1 MGFQVGTQI
10 DPRLNEADFSGFT
23 NAAAITAD
31 AQKELAGNIS
41 DAIGAYQDNK
51 KEDKAF
57 AQKVKSSL
65 ALTDSMMENL
75 DPEQADQLARFAT
88 ESGVNDPRL
97 SMRERAQAA
106 ETFGASLSAIMK
118 SIQGDEITF
127 QQGPGGITVVKQ
139 AGKAL
144 DIIEPDPYASLFS
157 GGQFAGNETPEQ
169 LAERQRLMAERAA
182 LQANR

>member
-10 DPRLNEADFSGFT
+10 DPRLNEADFSGFI
-23 NAAAITAD
+23 NAAQMEGDKKRKFTD
-31 AQKELAGNIS
+31 TIS

-51 KEDKAF
+51 EEDKAL

-75 DPEQADQLARFAT
+75 PPEQADQLARFAT

-106 ETFGASLSAIMK
+106 ETFGASLGAIIK

-127 QQGPGGITVVKQ
+127 QQGPGGLTVVKQ
-139 AGKAL
+139 GPEAVKVVPA
-144 DIIEPDPYASLFS
+144 DPMAAFAASLS
-157 GGQFAGNETPEQ
+157 GGSPADDE
-169 LAERQRLMAERAA
+169 AA
-182 LQANR
+182 RKAARILELEAKMNSQ

>member
-1 MGFQVGTQI
+1 MGFQTGTQI
-10 DPRLNEADFSGFT
+10 DPRLNQADFSGFT
-23 NAAAITAD
+23 NAAAITAE

-41 DAIGAYQDNK
+41 DAISAYQDNK

-65 ALTDSMMENL
+65 ALTDAMMENL
-75 DPEQADQLARFAT
+75 PPEQADQLARFAT

-106 ETFGASLSAIMK
+106 ETFGASLGAVIK

-127 QQGPGGITVVKQ
+127 DQGPGGLTVVRTVSRKRKTYGR
-139 AGKAL
+139 ASSITSKP
-144 DIIEPDPYASLFS
+144 IIHYGTNTRRGSSTRIP
-157 GGQFAGNETPEQ
+157 
-169 LAERQRLMAERAA
+169 
-182 LQANR
+182 

>member
-1 MGFQVGTQI
+1 MQ
-10 DPRLNEADFSGFT
+10 ADYSGFT
-23 NAAAITAD
+23 NAAQMEGDKKRKFTD
-31 AQKELAGNIS
+31 TLR
-41 DAIGAYQDNK
+41 DAISTYDDNK

-118 SIQGDEITF
+118 SIQGNEITF
-127 QQGPGGITVVKQ
+127 EQGPGGITVVRQGGEAVKVVP
-139 AGKAL
+139 A
-144 DIIEPDPYASLFS
+144 DPMAAFYNF
-157 GGQFAGNETPEQ
+157 GGAPTQPVNPAAAQVAYEI
-169 LAERQRLMAERAA
+169 AELEN
-182 LQANR
+182 L

>member
-1 MGFQVGTQI
+1 MGFQTGTQI
-10 DPRLNEADFSGFT
+10 DPRLNQADFSGFT
-23 NAAAITAD
+23 NAAAITAE

-41 DAIGAYQDNK
+41 DAISAYQDNK

-65 ALTDSMMENL
+65 ALTDAMMENL
-75 DPEQADQLARFAT
+75 PPEQADQLARFAT

-106 ETFGASLSAIMK
+106 ETFGASLGAVIK

-127 QQGPGGITVVKQ
+127 DQGPGGLTVVKQ
-139 AGKAL
+139 GGKAL
-144 DIIEPDPYASLFS
+144 DVVKPDPMAAFYN
-157 GGQFAGNETPEQ
+157 QFAGNETPEQ
-169 LAERQRLMAERAA
+169 LAERERLMAERAA

>member
-1 MGFQVGTQI
+1 MQ
-10 DPRLNEADFSGFT
+10 ADYSGFT

-106 ETFGASLSAIMK
+106 DLFGASLSAIMK
-118 SIQGDEITF
+118 SLEDDTIGFQTSPDGSIVATTVGGKVKDVSRTGNTSFNFGGTPDGSPMYDE
-127 QQGPGGITVVKQ
+127 
-139 AGKAL
+139 
-144 DIIEPDPYASLFS
+144 
-157 GGQFAGNETPEQ
+157 
-169 LAERQRLMAERAA
+169 AA
-182 LQANR
+182 LKAARILELEAKMNLQ

>member
-1 MGFQVGTQI
+1 MAFQSGTAV
-10 DPRLNEADFSGFT
+10 DPRLMQADYSGFT

-118 SIQGDEITF
+118 SLQDDEITF
-127 QQGPGGITVVKQ
+127 KQGPGGLTVVMQ
-139 AGKAL
+139 NDEAL
-144 DIIEPDPYASLFS
+144 KVVQPDPMAAFYNQF
-157 GGQFAGNETPEQ
+157 GGTETPEQ
-169 LAERQRLMAERAA
+169 IAERERLIAERAA

>member
-1 MGFQVGTQI
+1 MGFQTGTQI
-10 DPRLNEADFSGFT
+10 DPRLNQADFSGFT
-23 NAAAITAD
+23 NAAAITAE

-41 DAIGAYQDNK
+41 DAISAYQDNK

-65 ALTDSMMENL
+65 ALTDA
-75 DPEQADQLARFAT
+75 EQADQLARFAT

-106 ETFGASLSAIMK
+106 ETFGASLGAVIK

-127 QQGPGGITVVKQ
+127 DKGPGGLTVVKQ
-139 AGKAL
+139 GPEAVKVVPA
-144 DIIEPDPYASLFS
+144 DPMAAFYN
-157 GGQFAGNETPEQ
+157 QFAGNETPEQ
-169 LAERQRLMAERAA
+169 LAERERLMAERAA

>member
-1 MGFQVGTQI
+1 MAFQSGTAV
-10 DPRLNEADFSGFT
+10 DPRLMQADFSGFT

-31 AQKELAGNIS
+31 ARKELAGNIS

-118 SIQGDEITF
+118 SIQGNEITF
-127 QQGPGGITVVKQ
+127 EQGPSGITVVKQ
-139 AGKAL
+139 GPEAVKVVPA
-144 DIIEPDPYASLFS
+144 DPMAAFAASLA
-157 GGQFAGNETPEQ
+157 GGSPADDE
-169 LAERQRLMAERAA
+169 AA
-182 LQANR
+182 RKAARILELEAKLNSQ

>member
-31 AQKELAGNIS
+31 AQKELSRNIS

-51 KEDKAF
+51 KEDKVF

-65 ALTDSMMENL
+65 ALTDSLMENL

-118 SIQGDEITF
+118 SLQGDEITF
-127 QQGPGGITVVKQ
+127 EQGPGGLTVVKQ
-139 AGKAL
+139 GPEAIKVVP
-144 DIIEPDPYASLFS
+144 PDPTASFLS
-157 GGQFAGNETPEQ
+157 SLGGSETPEQ
-169 LAERQRLMAERAA
+169 RAEKERVIAERAA

>member
-1 MGFQVGTQI
+1 MQ
-10 DPRLNEADFSGFT
+10 ADYSGFT

-31 AQKELAGNIS
+31 ARKELAGNIS
-41 DAIGAYQDNK
+41 DAIGAYQNNK

-127 QQGPGGITVVKQ
+127 EQGPGGLTVVRQGPEAIKVVP
-139 AGKAL
+139 
-144 DIIEPDPYASLFS
+144 PDTMATFYNSLS
-157 GGQFAGNETPEQ
+157 GNETPEQ
-169 LAERQRLMAERAA
+169 IAERERLIAERAA

>member
-1 MGFQVGTQI
+1 MGFQTGTQI
-10 DPRLNEADFSGFT
+10 DPRLNQADFSGFT
-23 NAAAITAD
+23 NAAAITAE

-41 DAIGAYQDNK
+41 DAISAYQDNK
-51 KEDKAF
+51 KEDKAL

-75 DPEQADQLARFAT
+75 PPEQADQLARFAT

-106 ETFGASLSAIMK
+106 ETFGASLGAVIK

-127 QQGPGGITVVKQ
+127 DQGPGGLTVVKQ
-139 AGKAL
+139 GPEAVKVVPA
-144 DIIEPDPYASLFS
+144 DPMAAFYN
-157 GGQFAGNETPEQ
+157 QFAGNETPEQ
-169 LAERQRLMAERAA
+169 LAERERLMAERAA

>member
-1 MGFQVGTQI
+1 MGFQTGTQI
-10 DPRLNEADFSGFT
+10 DPRLNQADFSGFT
-23 NAAAITAD
+23 NAAAITAE

-41 DAIGAYQDNK
+41 DAISAYQDNK

-65 ALTDSMMENL
+65 ALTDAMMENL
-75 DPEQADQLARFAT
+75 PPEQADQLARFAT

-106 ETFGASLSAIMK
+106 ETFGASLGAVIK

-127 QQGPGGITVVKQ
+127 DKGPGGLTVVKQ
-139 AGKAL
+139 GPEAVKVVPA
-144 DIIEPDPYASLFS
+144 DPMAAFYN
-157 GGQFAGNETPEQ
+157 QFAGNETPEQ
-169 LAERQRLMAERAA
+169 LAERERLMAERAA